1 MPKSDRASI
10 KAGAAF
16 AQTAIDKLATRK
28 SQFKA
33 GQGSP
38 GAVLFEG
45 DSWFNYPADDI
56 PFILEVD
63 YGYHVETV
71 AKRGDTLKSIAFDP
85 SQISDFIK
93 KLTRMKA
100 AGQAPKGVLLSAG
113 GNDVAGR
120 EFGGFLNHVNSG
132 NPILNDAVFA
142 TFLDERMRPAY
153 ISWLTSINEI
163 CKQVLGNKVPII
175 IHGYDFAV
183 PDGRGYNLG
192 VTISGPWMKPGFEA
206 NGWTDR
212 QANKKVV
219 QTMIT
224 GVNDVLAGLHLI
236 AGLDNIRHLDLRG
249 SLPNGADYKKWWAN
263 ELHPTDEG
271 FAIVA
276 AKFHAVLQSL

>member
-1 MPKSDRASI
+1 MPKSDSASI
-10 KAGAAF
+10 KAGEKF
-16 AQTAIDKLATRK
+16 AQTAIDKSTTRK
-28 SQFKA
+28 SRFSA
-33 GQGSP
+33 GQVSP
-38 GAVLFEG
+38 GAILLEG

-63 YGYHVETV
+63 YGYFVEAV

-85 SQISDFIK
+85 SQISDFLK
-93 KLTRMKA
+93 KLTRMNA
-100 AGQAPKGVLLSAG
+100 SGNAPKAILLSAG

-132 NPILNDAVFA
+132 NPILNDAIFA
-142 TFLDERMRPAY
+142 TFLNDRMRPAY
-153 ISWLTSINEI
+153 VSWLTSINAI
-163 CKQVLGNKVPII
+163 CKQVLGAKRPII

-206 NGWTDR
+206 NGRTDR

-219 QTMIT
+219 QTMIS
-224 GVNDVLAGLHLI
+224 GVNDVLAGLHLT
-236 AGLDNIRHLDLRG
+236 AGLENVIHLDLRG
-249 SLPNGADYKKWWAN
+249 SLPNGTDYRKWWAN

-271 FAIVA
+271 FAIIA
-276 AKFHAVLQSL
+276 AKYHAVLRGL